1 MAAAVCAWSTAA
13 RGRSWLGRRSPNSAA
28 TAARCSPSRP
38 DSSCRSTGCGYRAPE
53 RGAKP
58 AGIACLPCALV
69 AECRRRRRG
78 NRLKR
83 SDWSCS
89 LGRAAAGS
97 GIWASG
103 ARRAAGGPDC
113 HGEVADRREACL
125 CLPVLASCCRFGLR
139 FLKLYPVFFF
149 DKLKMLVSVHFIDDC
164 LNSFLFLIL

>member
-1 MAAAVCAWSTAA
+1 MAAAVCAWSTEA
-13 RGRSWLGRRSPNSAA
+13 RGRSWSGRQPPNSAA
-28 TAARCSPSRP
+28 TAARCSPSHP
-38 DSSCRSTGCGYRAPE
+38 DSSCRSTGGYRAPE

-83 SDWSCS
+83 SDSSCS

-97 GIWASG
+97 GTWASG
-103 ARRAAGGPDC
+103 ARRAAGSPDC
-113 HGEVADRREACL
+113 HGEAADRREACL
-125 CLPVLASCCRFGLR
+125 CLPVLASCCRLGQR
-139 FLKLYPVFFF
+139 FLKLYLVFFL
-149 DKLKMLVSVHFIDDC
+149 DKLKMLVSVHSIDDC